1 MRKGTIVAHKVI
13 LAAAIPFF
21 KTMFTGNKEEAR
33 SHRISIRS
41 IDHNIL
47 KQLISHVYGHSL
59 VVSEG
64 NVEAMLLAAD
74 FLQLRHISDICSIFI
89 LDYVLDYENAL
100 GIREFLSTV
109 GYSSEALEVEQ
120 FIERNFLPISFTEEF
135 ITLPIDKLE
144 GLLSRN
150 HLNVDEEDIFTAA
163 ARWIEY
169 YPARIKVAFRVLS
182 CVRLRLLKKD
192 FLVNVVARHQVFLI
206 DDSCHRLINE
216 VKSYV
221 LEPELC
227 LQPLLST
234 AAGRRSSYP
243 WTLFFIRRKRSAA
256 CELCEFSCL
265 ELKYKARELQM
276 DSMEAMKIPRSF
288 PTVAANDRKIYVVGG
303 HPENALD
310 TVECYDVVK
319 DEWTMISSMKR
330 GRFGGVAAFL
340 HNKLYVCG
348 GSSGLETFS
357 SVEIYN
363 PRSNSWEDGVSMRT
377 SRHFAAVAV
386 LNGYIYVMG
395 GRNQSCIFS
404 SVERFCIE
412 KRSWEPVP
420 DMHEGRYFFGATV
433 VNDKIYVFGGLNTNG
448 IQSHGVECFNPRYMC
463 WTILPPM
470 PMAGRISLAVSH
482 NNIVFVKG
490 IESTKIHKFNVDTA
504 EWVPGP
510 EIPLRFQFAFG
521 AAIYIPPE

>member
-1 MRKGTIVAHKVI
+1 MPTDQRSIEISADQQYSRVFSSLQCLQSHGQLCDIEIFMRKGTIVAHKVI

-243 WTLFFIRRKRSAA
+243 WTLFFITA

-276 DSMEAMKIPRSF
+276 DSME
-288 PTVAANDRKIYVVGG
+288 
-303 HPENALD
+303 
-310 TVECYDVVK
+310 
-319 DEWTMISSMKR
+319 
-330 GRFGGVAAFL
+330 
-340 HNKLYVCG
+340 
-348 GSSGLETFS
+348 GLWME
-357 SVEIYN
+357 
-363 PRSNSWEDGVSMRT
+363 
-377 SRHFAAVAV
+377 
-386 LNGYIYVMG
+386 
-395 GRNQSCIFS
+395 
-404 SVERFCIE
+404 
-412 KRSWEPVP
+412 
-420 DMHEGRYFFGATV
+420 
-433 VNDKIYVFGGLNTNG
+433 
-448 IQSHGVECFNPRYMC
+448 
-463 WTILPPM
+463 
-470 PMAGRISLAVSH
+470 
-482 NNIVFVKG
+482 
-490 IESTKIHKFNVDTA
+490 
-504 EWVPGP
+504 
-510 EIPLRFQFAFG
+510 
-521 AAIYIPPE
+521 